1 VAALFCRMTPYA
13 EVGAASLSHFPPR
26 RLRWIVEGEVDGTDA
41 ADRDPLPARCHQSA
55 DASRFHSSGSPA
67 LRKPLST
74 GGRFGVCAIIH
85 FTVSLGLRRRASVF
99 GQRTNDGFALP
110 VRPVS
115 APSANDRYLRIA
127 AVPVSW
133 RRSAASAFRPKQRKM
148 VLKELP
154 RVRAGYGATFA
165 SRLRSSR

>member
-1 VAALFCRMTPYA
+1 MAALFCRMTTYA

-67 LRKPLST
+67 LRKPSNT

-110 VRPVS
+110 GPACFGAIGERLLFARSGRPESTDIVEKLG
-115 APSANDRYLRIA
+115 N
-127 AVPVSW
+127 
-133 RRSAASAFRPKQRKM
+133 
-148 VLKELP
+148 
-154 RVRAGYGATFA
+154 
-165 SRLRSSR
+165 